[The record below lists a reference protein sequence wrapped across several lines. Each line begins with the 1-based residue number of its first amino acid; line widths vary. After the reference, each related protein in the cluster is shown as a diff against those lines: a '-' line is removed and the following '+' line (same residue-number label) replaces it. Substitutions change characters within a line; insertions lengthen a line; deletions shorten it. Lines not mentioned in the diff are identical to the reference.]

1 MAIIMNSVWF
11 ASRIGLDYLGIDD
24 PDEERAVHETV
35 FKQVVVP
42 SESYICQVCVNRYM
56 IVDGWQSDRFQTIL
70 YRILLTI
77 TSCLTYFE
85 RDVKQEWKWE
95 GGEVQQM
102 WKKVHRMLRM
112 EGIEDVTIHFL
123 SQSPSIDHTL
133 LPTLALLAYE
143 SQFGRISH
151 FALAIACFVLC
162 PSFSSCGSTA
172 KCRVSNLTLQLNT
185 TIQTFIPQCPLSHL
199 IPSRRLLCGL
209 CQGRRD
215 RIGGVLQ
222 SVSNL
227 LTPNTCTLSPL
238 DSSCNCDI
246 LCALSVRWMG
256 VHSRCGWVLAEQ
268 KERSPSTPCL
278 VKQLMTQQNRSC
290 AVLLERLSLSKT
302 NELHSCSDSFELL
315 SQLFKNLNPHE
326 SLLTEATLDFHR
338 TFTSILD
345 KILRFSSAKS
355 IVSKERERCEEVFVD
370 VC

>member
-1 MAIIMNSVWF
+1 MITGTAIECLVNVMDNSSFHVRLALIEADLIAQLITSVNPKSLSFTDAAEIHTYLMAIIMNSVWF

-133 LPTLALLAYE
+133 SLPTLALLAYE

-151 FALAIACFVLC
+151 FALAIACF
-162 PSFSSCGSTA
+162 
-172 KCRVSNLTLQLNT
+172 
-185 TIQTFIPQCPLSHL
+185 
-199 IPSRRLLCGL
+199 
-209 CQGRRD
+209 
-215 RIGGVLQ
+215 
-222 SVSNL
+222 
-227 LTPNTCTLSPL
+227 
-238 DSSCNCDI
+238 
-246 LCALSVRWMG
+246 CALPVILELWINCKVQSLESDFATQHCQDQARM
-256 VHSRCGWVLAEQ
+256 LPEQ
-268 KERSPSTPCL
+268 
-278 VKQLMTQQNRSC
+278 
-290 AVLLERLSLSKT
+290 
-302 NELHSCSDSFELL
+302 
-315 SQLFKNLNPHE
+315 
-326 SLLTEATLDFHR
+326 
-338 TFTSILD
+338 
-345 KILRFSSAKS
+345 
-355 IVSKERERCEEVFVD
+355 
-370 VC
+370 

>member
-1 MAIIMNSVWF
+1 MITGTAIECLVNVMDNSSFHVRLALIEADLIAQLITSVNPKSLSFTDAAEIHTYLMAIIMNSVWF

-42 SESYICQVCVNRYM
+42 SESYICQN
-56 IVDGWQSDRFQTIL
+56 DS
-70 YRILLTI
+70 
-77 TSCLTYFE
+77 
-85 RDVKQEWKWE
+85 
-95 GGEVQQM
+95 
-102 WKKVHRMLRM
+102 
-112 EGIEDVTIHFL
+112 L
-123 SQSPSIDHTL
+123 SFPVSSIDHTL
-133 LPTLALLAYE
+133 SLPTLALLAYE

-268 KERSPSTPCL
+268 KERSVKSRGHLHNKPLDTLSCETTDDPTKIAAALSFLNVCLSPKLTNST
-278 VKQLMTQQNRSC
+278 V
-290 AVLLERLSLSKT
+290 AVT
-302 NELHSCSDSFELL
+302 VFELL